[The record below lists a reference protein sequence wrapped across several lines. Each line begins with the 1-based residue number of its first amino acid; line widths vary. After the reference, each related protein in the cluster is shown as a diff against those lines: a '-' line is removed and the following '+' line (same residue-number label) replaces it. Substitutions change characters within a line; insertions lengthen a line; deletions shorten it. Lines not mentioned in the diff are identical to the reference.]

1 MSRFINPFT
10 DIGFKIIFGSEASK
24 GLLIALLNELLSGE
38 HHIEDLAFLNN
49 EEHSDNIRDKG
60 IIYDLYC
67 RTSSGEYII
76 VEMQNRWHSCFLDR
90 ALYYVCRAV
99 NNQIENPAIVKLRA
113 ENAAR
118 KKMSEGE
125 LCEPGSQTYGDNY
138 ELSTVYGIFLMNF
151 KEPDLETKFRTD
163 TVIADRDSHRV
174 VNPHFRQIYLQFPY
188 FTKELDECETLTDKL
203 MYTMKNIYTWDRMPA
218 ALKEQVFQYLEK
230 LAARA
235 NLSETDRIAY
245 DRAMDKFR
253 VDRIVEKD
261 IRREAKKEGKEEGKE
276 EIALQM
282 KKDGLPSATIARYTG
297 LSISEIERLK

>member
-1 MSRFINPFT
+1 
-10 DIGFKIIFGSEASK
+10 
-24 GLLIALLNELLSGE
+24 
-38 HHIEDLAFLNN
+38 
-49 EEHSDNIRDKG
+49 
-60 IIYDLYC
+60 
-67 RTSSGEYII
+67 
-76 VEMQNRWHSCFLDR
+76 
-90 ALYYVCRAV
+90 
-99 NNQIENPAIVKLRA
+99 
-113 ENAAR
+113 
-118 KKMSEGE
+118 
-125 LCEPGSQTYGDNY
+125 
-138 ELSTVYGIFLMNF
+138 MNF
-151 KEPDLETKFRTD
+151 KEPDLEPKFRTD

-203 MYTMKNIYTWDRMPA
+203 MYTMKNIYTWDRMLA